1 MPDYSTTKARVFQ
14 WLGIILIIG
23 VFAGAYWYF
32 QVYGSTINQS
42 KNDLVTNGLIGLWS
56 FDGGDISGTTA
67 YDRSGN
73 GFDGTIVAAPG
84 RIKGKVGQALSI
96 SDTQYVTVADTATLD
111 VGDTA
116 DLTLSGWVASRN
128 ASVTNTVIAKR
139 NGVTAADVGYILY
152 MDVSS
157 GKLVFEVSDGTDEYS
172 LTSTE
177 VFTSSA
183 RWIHFVVVWDQD
195 SAANSEIYI
204 DGVSNSA
211 TDSGTIGNI
220 GDLSNAL
227 TFRVGSESDTNNA
240 LRGSVDEVRAYN
252 RVLSAGEIQSL
263 YAQGGGTRVDSSVS
277 QAQGTGRLDSG
288 LVGYWGLDDGI
299 DDGSSTSATDSSTN
313 GNTGTLTNGPTWTT
327 GQIGGAV
334 NFDGTDD
341 HITAGAPTALNMTGT
356 MTVSAWIYPET
367 FGGGGGKGR
376 IVDKDS
382 NATTGFIFSVDN
394 VTVASGF
401 AFMVNTTVAPRFL
414 GAANTITLNT
424 WQHVTAT
431 LDGNKIATL
440 YKNGM
445 KVASASVSELPTTG
459 SNNFVIGGRTSDNLR
474 NFDGSIDEVRVYNR
488 ALSAEEA
495 ANLYRLTA
503 PTGVDTSLNGYWPF
517 NGQDFS
523 GTTAFDRSGGN
534 NNGTLT
540 GGPTKVKGK
549 VGQALDFDDTND
561 YVSIADNAMLDAT
574 DTADLTLSGWFYRD
588 TATTDD
594 TIIAKRTG
602 ILSTDTGYV
611 AYIDD
616 ATDQLIFEVSD
627 GTDEYSLTSNST
639 FTTTGWY
646 QYAIVWDENS
656 AAGSEI
662 YINGVANNA
671 TDSGTIGNIGNI
683 SNAVVLAVGAASDA
697 EEPFDG
703 KLDETRIYSRVLSA
717 GEIQSL
723 YTQGGGAKVTSSIS
737 QSQGTGRLDSG
748 LAGYWKLDDGSGSNA
763 TDSSTNGTTFGLTGS
778 PTWTTGQIA
787 GAIDLDG
794 STQYAAVAS
803 NDIFEMDG
811 TENFSLSGWFNRD
824 TATTT
829 DTIFAKRLG
838 TASNNAGY
846 IVHLPGN
853 TDQLTFEV
861 SDGTDEYQ
869 LESVSTFTATGWHHF
884 TVVWDE
890 SGASQTNL
898 YIDGVQESVTRTGT
912 FTNVG
917 SLANSVSVVIGMDSN
932 SSLHFDGKLDE
943 IRLYSR
949 ALSGDEAAQLYRLA
963 TPTGADTSLKGYWSF
978 NGQDVSGTTAYDRS
992 GSGNVGTLTSGPT
1005 KVRGKIG
1012 QALSFDNTDDY
1023 VDLGSNASVD
1033 DLAVITVTAWVK
1045 PNSTG
1050 GGTLAKILNK
1060 ATSASGGWEFGV
1072 CAHASWGCSGSDTRL
1087 RFYRW
1092 FSGAAGDWNSAAS
1105 SLQMG
1110 VWQHVAIVYDS
1121 GSSTNDPIFYI
1132 DGSVSATTEFS
1143 TPSGTASSDAS
1154 QTLTIGN
1161 RPAADRAFDG
1171 VIDEVRL
1178 YNRALSA
1185 AEIAALYNQSR

>member
-1 MPDYSTTKARVFQ
+1 MSSSHTQSRVLQ
-14 WLGIILIIG
+14 WIGIILIIG

-32 QVYGSTINQS
+32 KVHGSTLNQS
-42 KNDLVTNGLIGLWS
+42 KTDLVTNGLVGMWS

-73 GFDGTIVAAPG
+73 SFDGTIVAAPT
-84 RIKGKVGQALSI
+84 RINGKVGQALAI

-116 DLTLSGWVASRN
+116 DITLSGWAIRSN

-139 NGVTAADVGYILY
+139 NGVTAADAGYILY
-152 MDVSS
+152 IDLSTS
-157 GKLVFEVSDGTDEYS
+157 KLVFEVSDGTDEYS
-172 LTSTE
+172 LTSSTT
-177 VFTSSA
+177 FPA
-183 RWIHFVVVWDQD
+183 AGWFHFVVVWDQD

-204 DGVSNSA
+204 DGAANGA

-240 LRGSVDEVRAYN
+240 LRGSIDEVRVYN
-252 RVLSAGEIQSL
+252 RALSTTEIQSL
-263 YAQGGGTRVDSSVS
+263 YIQGGGTKVNSSVS
-277 QAQGTGRLDSG
+277 QMQGTGRLNSG
-288 LVGYWGLDDGI
+288 LVGYWGLDDGS
-299 DDGSSTSATDSSTN
+299 GTSATDSSTN
-313 GNTGTLTNGPTWTT
+313 GNTGTLTNSPTWTT

-341 HITAGAPTALNMTGT
+341 HITAGAPTSLNMTGA

-376 IVDKDS
+376 IVDKDG
-382 NATTGFIFSVDN
+382 NATTGFIFAVDN

-445 KVASASVSELPTTG
+445 KVASASVSEFPTTG
-459 SNNFVIGGRTSDNLR
+459 SNNFVIGGRTTDNAR
-474 NFDGSIDEVRVYNR
+474 NFDGSIDELHVYNR
-488 ALSAEEA
+488 ALSADEVLQ
-495 ANLYRLTA
+495 LYNLTA
-503 PTGVDTSLNGYWPF
+503 PTGVDTALEGYWSF
-517 NGQDFS
+517 NGQDVS
-523 GTTAFDRSGGN
+523 GTTAFDRSGGSN
-534 NNGTLT
+534 SGTLT
-540 GGPTKVKGK
+540 NGPIKVKGK

-561 YVSIADNAMLDAT
+561 YVSVADSAALDAT

-594 TIIAKRTG
+594 TVIAKRNG
-602 ILSTDTGYV
+602 ILSTDTGYL

-627 GTDEYSLTSNST
+627 GTDEYSLTSTST

-646 QYAIVWDENS
+646 YYAITWDENS

-662 YINGVANNA
+662 YVNGVADKA
-671 TDSGTIGNIGNI
+671 TDTGTIGNIGSI
-683 SNAVVLAVGAASDA
+683 SNAVVLTMGAASDG
-697 EEPFDG
+697 EDFFDG
-703 KLDETRIYSRVLSA
+703 KLDETRVYSRVLSV

-723 YTQGGGAKVTSSIS
+723 YTQSGGAKFNSSVS
-737 QSQGTGRLDSG
+737 QVQGTGRLDSG
-748 LAGYWKLDDGSGSNA
+748 LAGYWRLDDGSGSNA
-763 TDSSTNGTTFGLTGS
+763 TDSSTNGTTFALTGS

-803 NDIFEMDG
+803 SDIFEMDG

-824 TATTT
+824 TATSS

-838 TASNNAGY
+838 TASNNTGY
-846 IVHLPGN
+846 IVYLDAT
-853 TDQLTFEV
+853 TDKLTFEV

-869 LESVSTFTATGWHHF
+869 MESVSTFTATGWHHY

-890 SGASQTNL
+890 SGASQTKM
-898 YIDGVQESVTRTGT
+898 YIDGNQETATTTGT
-912 FTNVG
+912 FTSVG
-917 SLANSVSVVIGMDSN
+917 ALTNTLSVAIGMDSN
-932 SSLHFDGKLDE
+932 SATHFDGKLDE
-943 IRLYSR
+943 IRLYNR
-949 ALSGDEAAQLYRLA
+949 ALSADEAAQLYRLA
-963 TPTGADTSLKGYWSF
+963 TPTGTDTGLKGYWSL
-978 NGQDVSGTTAYDRS
+978 NGQDISGTTAYDQS
-992 GSGNVGTLTSGPT
+992 GGGNIGTLTGGPT
-1005 KVRGKIG
+1005 KTAGKIG

-1033 DLAVITVTAWVK
+1033 DLSVITATAWVK

-1050 GGTLAKILNK
+1050 EGSLAKILNK
-1060 ATSASGGWEFGV
+1060 ATSVSAGWEFGV
-1072 CAHASWGCSGSDTRL
+1072 CGDASWGCSGSDTRL

-1092 FSGAAGDWNSAAS
+1092 FSGAAGSWNSAAS

-1110 VWQHVAIVYDS
+1110 VWQHVAVVYDS
-1121 GSSTNDPIFYI
+1121 SSASNDPIFYI
-1132 DGSVSATTEFS
+1132 DGSVSTTAEFG
-1143 TPSGTASSDAS
+1143 TPSGTASSDAAR
-1154 QTLTIGN
+1154 TLTIGN
-1161 RPAADRAFDG
+1161 RPAADRTFDG
-1171 VIDEVRL
+1171 SIDEVRL

-1185 AEIAALYNQSR
+1185 AEIAALYNQGR

>member
-1 MPDYSTTKARVFQ
+1 MSYDHTKSRVLQ

-32 QVYGSTINQS
+32 KVYGSTINQS
-42 KNDLVTNGLIGLWS
+42 KNDLVTDGLVGMWS

-73 GFDGTIVAAPG
+73 GFDGTIVAAPL
-84 RIKGKVGQALSI
+84 RAKGKVGQALLI
-96 SDTQYVTVADTATLD
+96 SDTQYVSVADTATLD

-116 DLTLSGWVASRN
+116 DLTLSGWFSTRN

-152 MDVSS
+152 IDVTSS
-157 GKLVFEVSDGTDEYS
+157 KLIFEVSDGTDEYS

-177 VFTSSA
+177 AFTA
-183 RWIHFVVVWDQD
+183 TRGWCHFMVVWDQD

-240 LRGSVDEVRAYN
+240 LRAYIDEVRVYN
-252 RVLSAGEIQSL
+252 RALSASEAQSL
-263 YAQGGGTRVDSSVS
+263 YVQGGGTKIDSSVS
-277 QAQGTGRLDSG
+277 QAQGTGRLESG
-288 LVGYWGLDDGI
+288 LVGYWGLDDGS
-299 DDGSSTSATDSSTN
+299 GTSATDSSTN

-341 HITAGAPTALNMTGT
+341 HITAGAPTALNMTGA

-376 IVDKDS
+376 IIDKDG
-382 NATTGFIFSVDN
+382 NATTGFIFAVDN

-445 KVASASVSELPTTG
+445 KVASASVSEFPTTG
-459 SNNFVIGGRTSDNLR
+459 SNNFVIGGRTTDNAR

-488 ALSAEEA
+488 ALSADEVGQ
-495 ANLYRLTA
+495 LYHLSA
-503 PTGVDTSLNGYWPF
+503 PTGVDTGLEGYWSF
-517 NGQDFS
+517 NGQDVS
-523 GTTAFDRSGGN
+523 GTTAFDRSGTN
-534 NNGTLT
+534 NTGTLT
-540 GGPTKVKGK
+540 GGPTKAKGK

-561 YVSIADNAMLDAT
+561 YVSIADNATLDAT

-616 ATDQLIFEVSD
+616 VTDQLIFEVSD

-703 KLDETRIYSRVLSA
+703 KLDEVRVYSRTLSA
-717 GEIQSL
+717 AEIQSL
-723 YTQGGGAKVTSSIS
+723 YAQGGGAKVDSSVS
-737 QSQGTGRLDSG
+737 QAQGTGRLDSG
-748 LAGYWKLDDGSGSNA
+748 LAGYWRLDDGSGANA
-763 TDSSTNGTTFGLTGS
+763 TDSSTNGTTFPLTGS

-787 GAIDLDG
+787 GALDLDG

-824 TATTT
+824 TATTS

-838 TASNNAGY
+838 TASNNTGY
-846 IVHLPGN
+846 IVYLDAT
-853 TDQLTFEV
+853 TDKLTFEA
-861 SDGTDEYQ
+861 SDGADEYQ
-869 LESVSTFTATGWHHF
+869 MESVSTFTATGWHHF
-884 TVVWDE
+884 TIVWDE

-898 YIDGVQESVTRTGT
+898 YIDGNQESVTRTGT
-912 FTNVG
+912 FTSVG

-932 SSLHFDGKLDE
+932 SATHFDGKLDE

-949 ALSGDEAAQLYRLA
+949 ALSADEAVQLYRLA
-963 TPTGADTSLKGYWSF
+963 TPTGIDTSLKGYWSL
-978 NGQDVSGTTAYDRS
+978 NGQDISGTTAYDQS
-992 GSGNVGTLTSGPT
+992 GAGNIGTLISGPT
-1005 KVRGKIG
+1005 RAPGKIG

-1023 VDLGSNASVD
+1023 VSLGSNASVD
-1033 DLAVITVTAWVK
+1033 DLSVITVAAWIK

-1072 CAHASWGCSGSDTRL
+1072 CAHASWGCSESDTRL

-1092 FSGAAGDWNSAAS
+1092 FSGTAGDWNSAAS
-1105 SLQMG
+1105 SLQMD
-1110 VWQHVAIVYDS
+1110 VWQHVVLVYDS
-1121 GSSTNDPIFYI
+1121 SSSANDPVFYI
-1132 DGSVSATTEFS
+1132 DGSVSATTEFG

-1154 QTLTIGN
+1154 HTLTIGN
-1161 RPAADRAFDG
+1161 RPAADRTFDG
-1171 VIDEVRL
+1171 LIDEVRL

-1185 AEIAALYNQSR
+1185 AEIAALYNQGR